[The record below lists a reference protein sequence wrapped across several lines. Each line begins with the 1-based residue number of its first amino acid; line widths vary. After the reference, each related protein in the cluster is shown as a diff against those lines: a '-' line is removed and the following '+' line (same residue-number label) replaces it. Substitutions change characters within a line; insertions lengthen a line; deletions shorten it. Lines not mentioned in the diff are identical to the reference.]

1 MMLIR
6 VGEEESMR
14 SWMLLG
20 MVVVGSMAMAGEA
33 RLDNRLEDG
42 EAHIWYLGHAG
53 WLVRTSEH
61 CLVFDY
67 TGSIKDGALDSGTL
81 SPELLAGQQV
91 VLFISHAH
99 GDHFKRHVLGLRDD
113 VKNLVVVMGWN
124 EPGSG
129 TVVVPTDGEWTE
141 VSGAKV
147 LALHHDFD
155 GIDEG
160 FFLVRSGG
168 LTIYH
173 SGDHGTWSDPPNEA
187 FRANIDRLAAAVER
201 VDIAFISAFG
211 ARGSKRALNQ
221 GDVYSIEALEPQ
233 VTFPMHR
240 GGWEDMYAAF
250 ASEASSRR
258 LPTKVGVAKAP
269 GEFFHYQGGEL
280 R

>member
-1 MMLIR
+1 MCALKK
-6 VGEEESMR
+6 EESMR
-14 SWMLLG
+14 FWMLLG
-20 MVVVGSMAMAGEA
+20 MVIVGSIAMADEA
-33 RLDNRLEDG
+33 RLDIRLEDG
-42 EAHIWYLGHAG
+42 EAHIWHLGHAG

-67 TGSIKDGALDSGTL
+67 TGSTENGALDSGTL

-99 GDHFKRHVLGLRDD
+99 GDHFKRQVLGLRDA
-113 VKNLVVVMGWN
+113 VKNLVVVMGWD

-129 TVVVPTDGEWTE
+129 EVVVPVDGEWTE
-141 VSGAKV
+141 VSGATV

-155 GIDEG
+155 GIAEG

-201 VDIAFISAFG
+201 IDIAFISAFG
-211 ARGSKRALNQ
+211 NRGSKGALNQ

-233 VTFPMHR
+233 VTFPMHCVGCEVR
-240 GGWEDMYAAF
+240 YAAF
-250 ASEASSRR
+250 ASETSSRD
-258 LPTKVGVAKAP
+258 LPTRVGVAEAP
-269 GEFFHYQGGEL
+269 GDFFHYLGGEL